1 MKKYIKSIALSVFG
15 MALLSFTS
23 CDDFLSEDPQSEY
36 TANAFYKSQSDFE
49 VAIAGVYSQQQ
60 GLFSNLGGVFR
71 ASITRSDESIVGA
84 GYVDENDK
92 FIDNATGSAIQNLW
106 SSLYTMIYRT
116 NIILDR
122 IEGVEF
128 EDANIRDYIKGEA
141 LALRA
146 WAYYTL
152 GTSFGG
158 VPLIDR
164 VLSTS
169 ETLAIPR
176 STQAET
182 FAFAE
187 NNYKTA
193 ISLLPPE
200 WTGKNLG
207 RVTKYAAMG
216 GLARLYM
223 FQSNFSSAA
232 PHLKEI
238 IDSKK
243 YKMAENYVDCFDD
256 AFDNT
261 AERLW
266 EVQFMNGGL
275 GEGCILPNSF
285 LPEGYKGDL
294 MPFSGASAYLEVSSD
309 MINAYEE
316 GDLRK
321 EASVVTNITVG
332 SSIRTEWFIRK
343 WFHYTAEP
351 VNNNDFGMNLP
362 IIRYTDVIL
371 MYAEC
376 LNEAGYK
383 ADGEAFSLINSVRER
398 AGLAPLT
405 KTTTPDQAAFRK
417 AIMQER
423 RVEFAFEGLR
433 WWDLVRWDTALEVMD
448 NFLKLDENQGG
459 LYKMGSNERKL
470 YAIPAQELD
479 NYNNEAIMWQNP
491 GF

>member
-1 MKKYIKSIALSVFG
+1 MKKYIKSITLSVFC
-15 MALLSFTS
+15 MAFSLIG
-23 CDDFLSEDPQSEY
+23 CDDFLTEEPQSEY
-36 TANAFYKSQSDFE
+36 SANTFYKIQSDFE
-49 VAIAGVYSQQQ
+49 VAIAGVYAQQQ
-60 GLFSNLGGVFR
+60 GLFSAIGGVFR
-71 ASITRSDESIVGA
+71 PSITRSDETVVGA

-92 FIDNATGSAIQNLW
+92 FLDNATGSVIQGMW
-106 SSLYTMIYRT
+106 SSLYIMVYRT
-116 NIILDR
+116 NAILDR
-122 IEGVEF
+122 IDDVEF
-128 EDANIRDYIKGEA
+128 TNANTRDYIKGEA

-158 VPLIDR
+158 VPLIDKT
-164 VLSTS
+164 LSTP
-169 ETLAIPR
+169 ETLKIPR
-176 STQAET
+176 STQAQT

-187 NNYKTA
+187 NDYKTA

-200 WTGKNLG
+200 WTGKDLG

-223 FQSNFSSAA
+223 FQSNYISAT
-232 PHLKEI
+232 PYLKEI
-238 IDSKK
+238 IDSGK

-275 GEGCILPNSF
+275 GEGNILTNSF
-285 LPEGYKGDL
+285 LPEGYSGDL
-294 MPFSGASAYLEVSSD
+294 IPFSGASAYLEVSSD

-321 EASVVTNITVG
+321 EVSVVTNITVG

-343 WFHYTAEP
+343 WLHYTAEP
-351 VNNNDFGMNLP
+351 VNNNDFAINLP

-376 LNEAGYK
+376 LNEAGYV
-383 ADGEAFSLINSVRER
+383 ANGQAFTLLNSVRKR
-398 AGLAPLT
+398 AGLDPLT
-405 KTTTPDQAAFRK
+405 QATTPDQAAFRK
-417 AIMQER
+417 AIIQER

-433 WWDLVRWDTALEVMD
+433 WWDLVRWDIALEVMD

-470 YAIPAQELD
+470 YAIPAQELA
-479 NYNNEAIMWQNP
+479 NYNDETIMWQNP